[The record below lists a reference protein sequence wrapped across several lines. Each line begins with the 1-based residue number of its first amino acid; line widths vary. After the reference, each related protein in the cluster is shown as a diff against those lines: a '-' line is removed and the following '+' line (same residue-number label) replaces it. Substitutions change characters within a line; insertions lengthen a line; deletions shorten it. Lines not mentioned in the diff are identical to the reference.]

1 MKQNKLRFIRTTDKE
16 TRQKLLDLGY
26 TELPQ
31 SSSNVF
37 CFINDGKLVFDD
49 DNKKCVYTN
58 MLCI

>member
-1 MKQNKLRFIRTTDKE
+1 MSQNNFNFIRTTDNE
-16 TRQKLLDLGY
+16 TRQKLLDLGF

-31 SSSNVF
+31 PSANVF

-49 DNKKCVYTN
+49 VNQKCVYTN